1 MSALTIRVPEETI
14 NEINKRSKKLHI
26 TRSEYVRKS
35 IEIMNKQFADQE
47 RRERMIQISKKV
59 REESMVVNAEFEKI
73 EHDIKN

>member
-14 NEINKRSKKLHI
+14 NEIKKRSKKLHI

>member
-1 MSALTIRVPEETI
+1 
-14 NEINKRSKKLHI
+14 
-26 TRSEYVRKS
+26 
-35 IEIMNKQFADQE
+35 MNKQFADQE